1 MSSEGRVRVPPE
13 RMEMCV
19 FATRG
24 GTEEPGFVEDI
35 MDHAH
40 LVIVPQVRM
49 ALAQCFEGIVVPWE
63 HLDSL
68 AVHVREKILVWKTIL
83 RYALRMLQNERVDL
97 IMLLLRW
104 LQHHHAT
111 VDEPVRR
118 LGQLPRI
125 VRWMRP
131 ECVSAVA
138 RRPLSWVGR
147 NLLRIACTRQRSG
160 DHAAL

>member
-19 FATRG
+19 FPTRG

-83 RYALRMLQNERVDL
+83 RHVLRMLQNERVDL

-111 VDEPVRR
+111 VAVSYTH
-118 LGQLPRI
+118 LTLPTNRE
-125 VRWMRP
+125 V
-131 ECVSAVA
+131 
-138 RRPLSWVGR
+138 
-147 NLLRIACTRQRSG
+147 
-160 DHAAL
+160 

>member
-1 MSSEGRVRVPPE
+1 
-13 RMEMCV
+13 MEMCV
-19 FATRG
+19 FPTRG

-97 IMLLLRW
+97 GLVSCR
-104 LQHHHAT
+104 
-111 VDEPVRR
+111 VS
-118 LGQLPRI
+118 LG
-125 VRWMRP
+125 
-131 ECVSAVA
+131 
-138 RRPLSWVGR
+138 G
-147 NLLRIACTRQRSG
+147 
-160 DHAAL
+160 

>member
-19 FATRG
+19 FPTRG

-35 MDHAH
+35 MDDAC

-68 AVHVREKILVWKTIL
+68 AVHVREKILVFSQPG
-83 RYALRMLQNERVDL
+83 ALPAQALEQV
-97 IMLLLRW
+97 
-104 LQHHHAT
+104 T
-111 VDEPVRR
+111 V
-118 LGQLPRI
+118 
-125 VRWMRP
+125 
-131 ECVSAVA
+131 
-138 RRPLSWVGR
+138 
-147 NLLRIACTRQRSG
+147 NLTVQRTQP
-160 DHAAL
+160 